1 MGAPASEDAGGFLL
15 EDRNIFFQGKKTSPL
30 KKYILAR
37 KKNFS
42 SQEVLKPGLT
52 LAPIVSRLP
61 MLLSRQTSSCSCI
74 LGMSLHHPGMTWSY
88 LSVATV
94 LAAVAVLVD
103 YFTSLIVK

>member
-15 EDRNIFFQGKKTSPL
+15 QDRNLFLQGKKISPL
-30 KKYILAR
+30 KKYVLAR
-37 KKNFS
+37 KKNFG
-42 SQEVLKPGLT
+42 SQEVFKPGLT

-61 MLLSRQTSSCSCI
+61 MLLARQTSSCSCT
-74 LGMSLHHPGMTWSY
+74 LGMSLQHPGMAWSY

-103 YFTSLIVK
+103 SFTGLIVK

>member
-1 MGAPASEDAGGFLL
+1 MFL
-15 EDRNIFFQGKKTSPL
+15 QG
-30 KKYILAR
+30 

-42 SQEVLKPGLT
+42 SQEVFKPGLT

-61 MLLSRQTSSCSCI
+61 MLLARQNSSCSCM
-74 LGMSLHHPGMTWSY
+74 LGMSLQHPGMAWSY

-103 YFTSLIVK
+103 SFTGLIVK